1 MALGYWAS
9 IIQQGA
15 SQVQR
20 PLRLKWIERCSIAV
34 IFGFYL
40 VFDMCLFTTK
50 GFYGTGMAY
59 IQMLMSAC
67 FLAAISAV
75 FLVYGL
81 RVLTRLRHF
90 EKQKKIFD
98 ERNRA
103 YDRMETAR
111 SFDMNAGD
119 SVSDIALVE
128 DAKKREKRLR
138 KAEKQNSHAH
148 KIVKIL
154 VVVES
159 FAVIAV
165 GAQVSPTT
173 RPQLT
178 AFATSRGVDTIVCM
192 CDVDSRCTSASA
204 APTTASW
211 SSTALTVWAATES
224 SARCTCCTS
233 SR

>member
-20 PLRLKWIERCSIAV
+20 PLQLVWVERCSIFV
-34 IFGFYL
+34 IFSFYL

-119 SVSDIALVE
+119 SVTDIALVE
-128 DAKKREKRLR
+128 DSKKREKRLR
-138 KAEKQNSHAH
+138 KVERQNSHAR

-165 GAQVSPTT
+165 GAQVWWRLNSMCCCFLAILM
-173 RPQLT
+173 QQ
-178 AFATSRGVDTIVCM
+178 SCVDC
-192 CDVDSRCTSASA
+192 RCTS
-204 APTTASW
+204 
-211 SSTALTVWAATES
+211 V
-224 SARCTCCTS
+224 
-233 SR
+233 

>member
-1 MALGYWAS
+1 MVSILALGYWAS

-15 SQVQR
+15 AQVQR
-20 PLRLKWIERCSIAV
+20 PLQLKWLVRCSIVV

-40 VFDMCLFTTK
+40 VFDMCLFITK

-59 IQMLMSAC
+59 VQMLMSAC

-75 FLVYGL
+75 FFVFGL

-90 EKQKKIFD
+90 EQQKKIFD

-111 SFDMNAGD
+111 SFDMNGED
-119 SVSDIALVE
+119 SDDVNEIPLVE
-128 DAKKREKRLR
+128 DDKKRQKRMR
-138 KAEKQNSHAH
+138 KIARDNSHSY
-148 KIVKIL
+148 KIIKIL

-165 GAQVSPTT
+165 GAQVMNHCY
-173 RPQLT
+173 
-178 AFATSRGVDTIVCM
+178 V
-192 CDVDSRCTSASA
+192 
-204 APTTASW
+204 
-211 SSTALTVWAATES
+211 
-224 SARCTCCTS
+224 
-233 SR
+233 